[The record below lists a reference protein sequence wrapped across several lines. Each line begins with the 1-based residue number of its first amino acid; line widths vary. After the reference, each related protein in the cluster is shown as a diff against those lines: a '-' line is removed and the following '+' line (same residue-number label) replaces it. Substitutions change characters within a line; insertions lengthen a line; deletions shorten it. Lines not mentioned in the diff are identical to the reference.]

1 MSKRRPYV
9 RSMDGWWRK
18 NPFYVEYMIHECT
31 ALFVAAYAF
40 VLLVGLVRL
49 GQGEAAWN
57 GWLDAL
63 RSPVSVAFH
72 VVFLAV
78 IAYHTYTW
86 FVIMPITLPP
96 IIIGGKTVGP
106 GVITGGGLLAAVVVS
121 LVMLALVW
129 RIV

>member
-1 MSKRRPYV
+1 
-9 RSMDGWWRK
+9 MDGWWRK
-18 NPFYVEYMIHECT
+18 NPFYVEYMVHECT

-40 VLLVGLVRL
+40 TLLVGLVRL

-63 RSPVSVAFH
+63 KSPMSVAFH
-72 VVFLAV
+72 VVFLAA

-96 IIIGGKTVGP
+96 IIIGGKKVAP

-129 RIV
+129 RIA